1 MLVDEVKSRTGIQL
15 KATSLVSCKNGPSQ
29 GNDTVKLCPISQDQN
44 QQKKEFIVIAYNP
57 QMTSRKS
64 SFVEIKLPSKDYK
77 AQKWSL
83 DQSSFVNV
91 ESDIIEQNHF
101 DYKGDRNKDYEMYIP
116 TNFEANQADIYKIS
130 KISQDEKN

>member
-1 MLVDEVKSRTGIQL
+1 
-15 KATSLVSCKNGPSQ
+15 
-29 GNDTVKLCPISQDQN
+29 
-44 QQKKEFIVIAYNP
+44 
-57 QMTSRKS
+57 MTSRKN

-83 DQSSFVNV
+83 DQNSFVNV